1 MTHALTLLAPV
12 WQVGRKPALRR
23 RPPGERHLH
32 HGGHHQA
39 LRGAQGEHRDLAS
52 VRRSSLSVC
61 FYVSAYRL
69 LIDTSSFAGS
79 LDNNRLC
86 GVDENGDGTYSSE
99 AIIKLS
105 EALKGSAVTSLGCGA
120 QCVFAFVSALLTLYA
135 PHPLPYT
142 RSLAAN
148 FLGPDGGAALAEGL
162 KGNLTLQSL
171 WYTANDSNRLP
182 RVRLSV

>member
-1 MTHALTLLAPV
+1 M
-12 WQVGRKPALRR
+12 
-23 RPPGERHLH
+23 
-32 HGGHHQA
+32 
-39 LRGAQGEHRDLAS
+39 
-52 VRRSSLSVC
+52 RRSSLSVC

-86 GVDENGDGTYSSE
+86 GVDKNGDGTYSSE

-171 WYTANDSNRLP
+171 
-182 RVRLSV
+182 

>member
-1 MTHALTLLAPV
+1 M
-12 WQVGRKPALRR
+12 
-23 RPPGERHLH
+23 
-32 HGGHHQA
+32 
-39 LRGAQGEHRDLAS
+39 
-52 VRRSSLSVC
+52 RRSSLSVC

-79 LDNNRLC
+79 LDNNVMC

-99 AIIKLS
+99 AIIKLF
-105 EALKGSAVTSLGCGA
+105 EVLKGSSVTSLGCA
-120 QCVFAFVSALLTLYA
+120 AWCVFAFVSALLDIMYA

-162 KGNLTLQSL
+162 KGNSTLQSL
-171 WYTANDSNRLP
+171 WHAANDSNRLP